1 MLTSLIYL
9 NPDSI
14 SKQLCDEI
22 IHLYENE
29 NDKYNGITAGGLNK
43 NVKDTLDFNIPNEE
57 PWTKIK
63 DFLEVELK
71 KNLKM
76 YIDQLNSH
84 NFENENSSVTFKFF
98 DNILCYTKT
107 FMIQRYIKQVGR
119 YIYHNDF
126 DINTNEKSY
135 RIITFLWYLNT
146 VEEGGETEIWGTH
159 KIKPEA
165 GKLLLFPSC
174 WTFPHTGKMP
184 ISDNKY
190 IITGWLYVP
199 IKNM

>member
-1 MLTSLIYL
+1 MFSSLIYL
-9 NPDSI
+9 NATSI

-22 IHLYENE
+22 IHLYETQSTQ
-29 NDKYNGITAGGLNK
+29 YHGITAAGLNK
-43 NVKDTLDFNIPNEE
+43 NIKDTMDFVIPQEE
-57 PWTKIK
+57 PWIKIRE
-63 DFLEVELK
+63 FLALELK
-71 KNLKM
+71 RNLKM
-76 YIDQLNSH
+76 YTDQLNMH
-84 NFENENSSVTFKFF
+84 NFENENSSSIFKFF
-98 DNILCYTKT
+98 KNTECSTDN

-126 DINTNEKSY
+126 DVKYHEQKY

-146 VEEGGETEIWGTH
+146 VEEGGETEIWGSH

-190 IITGWLYVP
+190 IITGWLYTH
-199 IKNM
+199 